1 MKHITKYIVEYSE
14 LKDKYYLINKKDNKL
29 LDTFYGSW
37 AIKDYLFTKGYTPEN
52 IERLIHID
60 RRLIA

>member
-14 LKDKYYLINKKDNKL
+14 LKDKYYLINKKDSKL

-52 IERLIHID
+52 IERLVHID
-60 RRLIA
+60 RKVIA

>member
-14 LKDKYYLINKKDNKL
+14 LKDKYYLINRKDNKL
-29 LDTFYGSW
+29 LDTFYGCW

-52 IERLIHID
+52 IEKLVHID
-60 RRLIA
+60 RKVIA